1 MEFMGLLLVSTGG
14 WKLRMDIGQSLD
26 NVNSMLWHKEDEQL
40 GDLWTTAMSWRGL
53 ALGLG
58 ITP

>member
-1 MEFMGLLLVSTGG
+1 MGLLLIGTGG
-14 WKLRMDIGQSLD
+14 MKTLDGQSLD
-26 NVNSMLWHKEDEQL
+26 NVDSMLRHKEDEQL
-40 GDLWTTAMSWRGL
+40 GDLWTTAISCRGL

>member
-1 MEFMGLLLVSTGG
+1 MGLLLVSMGG
-14 WKLRMDIGQSLD
+14 RNLRMDIGQSLD

-40 GDLWTTAMSWRGL
+40 GDLWTTAISCRGL